1 MYTMREGPSAE
12 LALTLM
18 VFLYLRIASRPLA
31 ADLVADLKT
40 AIDDVKAKAQTVE
53 DKRLARRLTTAELT
67 YLDEE
72 LDDALSRYVK
82 HLLALLPLGRQD
94 PRYVQMFPVAP
105 SDMTRSVASAA
116 QSRMVKGV
124 LAVHDAEPELAAISA
139 PAEVL
144 RAALDAINAGRAQ
157 RVLDYDAEQVAQN
170 ALRASLTTARGVYN
184 AAHPRLELAFPGK
197 KGLIRSFFWRDELK
211 KDDPPEAEAEAED
224 KA

>member
-1 MYTMREGPSAE
+1 MYTMKETASSE
-12 LALTLM
+12 FALTLL
-18 VFLYLRIASRPLA
+18 VFLYLRIASRPQA
-31 ADLVADLKT
+31 ADIAADLKT
-40 AIDDVKAKAQTVE
+40 TIDDVKTKAQTVE
-53 DKRLARRLTTAELT
+53 DKRIARRLTTAELT

-72 LDDALSRYVK
+72 LDAALSRYVK
-82 HLLALLPLGRQD
+82 HLLALLPAGRQD
-94 PRYVQMFPVAP
+94 PRYVQMFPVPP
-105 SDMTRSVASAA
+105 SEMTRGMASEG
-116 QSRMVKGV
+116 QSRMLKNV
-124 LAVHDAEPELAAISA
+124 LLVHDGDAELAAISA